1 MMNKNKIWFV
11 STLLFVNLL
20 MGFILIAATNNL
32 NLNLDN
38 VNYDG
43 LSTAVNSNS
52 VNQNNGPS
60 ISNIQTDRSYFANA
74 LGMGESEIKDE
85 LIRKF
90 SERRNSDNENVQ
102 DIIKIAKL
110 VRAEKRSKISEELL
124 NLTKDFVKRM
134 SNFSDKNLRNKENV
148 MTQIQRYQEVLEQRK
163 KIRLNMSNDKI
174 NEFLK
179 DKNRNPQSFI
189 TIFMFTFL
197 GIYILI
203 ML

>member
-189 TIFMFTFL
+189 NSL
-197 GIYILI
+197 LN
-203 ML
+203 